1 MYDIFISVYKNNKD
15 TFNSKREPKTASLTK
30 RLTLTLKNEPKTASL
45 TKRHIK
51 NEPNSASPYVY
62 SRSI

>member
-30 RLTLTLKNEPKTASL
+30 RLTLTLKNEP
-45 TKRHIK
+45 
-51 NEPNSASPYVY
+51 NSSSPYVY

>member
-15 TFNSKREPKTASLTK
+15 TFNSKNEPKTASLTK
-30 RLTLTLKNEPKTASL
+30 RLTL
-45 TKRHIK
+45 K
-51 NEPNSASPYVY
+51 NEPNSSSPYVY

>member
-15 TFNSKREPKTASLTK
+15 TFKNEPKTALLTK
-30 RLTLTLKNEPKTASL
+30 RLTLTLKNEP
-45 TKRHIK
+45 
-51 NEPNSASPYVY
+51 NSSSPYVY

>member
-15 TFNSKREPKTASLTK
+15 TFNSK
-30 RLTLTLKNEPKTASL
+30 NEPKTASL
-45 TKRHIK
+45 TKRHTLTLT
-51 NEPNSASPYVY
+51 NEPNSSSPYVY